1 VSSARLVVTLFARA
15 EAFGSLRI
23 ARMAG
28 PSSPFRTDHQQPQEL
43 QRKKSTVRE
52 NNRSARS
59 TMLEP

>member
-1 VSSARLVVTLFARA
+1 MSSARLVVTLFARA

-23 ARMAG
+23 AGMAG
-28 PSSPFRTDHQQPQEL
+28 PPFKTDHQQPQEL
-43 QRKKSTVRE
+43 QRKKSMVRE